1 MSDENYFKY
10 EDKAFF
16 SCNQIKSNQL
26 MAENFSTLKEIL
38 KVEGKWYL
46 SEIHIYTS
54 KRREPE
60 MIDRWTNMKNF
71 LLILAS
77 LSCNWLKQKWNNRL

>member
-38 KVEGKWYL
+38 KVEGK
-46 SEIHIYTS
+46 
-54 KRREPE
+54 
-60 MIDRWTNMKNF
+60 
-71 LLILAS
+71 
-77 LSCNWLKQKWNNRL
+77 